1 MPRIFLSFAAA
12 LLTTF
17 TLFFMMES
25 LVAVGKA
32 SIEKPPKASQIEFVR
47 LNRDSE
53 LNLKAREL
61 PRKPPPK
68 MTPSKPAANYES
80 VESTAEASPTK
91 LSVQRPGLDS
101 ALTLAGGIDLGSAP
115 MDRDAV
121 PIVRVEPM
129 YPARAA
135 QRNIEGWVLVE
146 FSISKLGTVLNA
158 RVVRSEPGK
167 IFNRAALKAV
177 NKWKYKPKIDNGVA
191 VETHGH
197 RKKLKFTLSDD

>member
-1 MPRIFLSFAAA
+1 MIRLGFSLTAA

-17 TLFFMMES
+17 AIFFMMES
-25 LVAVGKA
+25 LVSVGKA
-32 SIEKPPKASQIEFVR
+32 SIEKPPQSSQIEFIR

-68 MTPSKPAANYES
+68 IPPTRPPADYENAD
-80 VESTAEASPTK
+80 VKAHQPQNK
-91 LSVQRPGLDS
+91 LTVSRPGLDAS
-101 ALTLAGGIDLGSAP
+101 LALAGGVDLGSAP

-121 PIVRVEPM
+121 PIVRVEPI

-146 FSISKLGTVLNA
+146 FSITPLGTVKNA
-158 RVVRSEPGK
+158 KVIQSEPGK
-167 IFNRAALKAV
+167 IFNRSALKAV
-177 NKWKYKPKIDNGVA
+177 SKWKYKPRIEDGVA
-191 VETHGH
+191 IETHGH
-197 RKKLKFTLSDD
+197 RKKLKFTLSDK

>member
-1 MPRIFLSFAAA
+1 MLRLSLSFAAA

-17 TLFFMMES
+17 TIFFMMES

-32 SIEKPPKASQIEFVR
+32 SIEKPPRASRIDFVR
-47 LNRDSE
+47 LNRNSE

-68 MTPSKPAANYES
+68 MTPSKPAVDYES
-80 VESTAEASPTK
+80 VDTVADNAPTK
-91 LSVQRPGLDS
+91 LTVSRPGLDS
-101 ALTLAGGIDLGSAP
+101 SLTLAGGVDLGSAP

-146 FSISKLGTVLNA
+146 FSITKMGTVNNA
-158 RVVRSEPGK
+158 KVVRSEPGK
-167 IFNRAALKAV
+167 IFNRSALKAA
-177 NKWKYKPKIDNGVA
+177 NKWKYKPKVENGVA